1 MCKYMYK
8 KMSILNYKIK
18 KKVSKTKW
26 STSCFNFVL
35 MTQIN
40 SELLL
45 LMTQIIIQSV
55 WFLITQTSILKILI
69 YRTKAVQIIAKLKPF
84 YQNLFWPFTYQYSH
98 AFQISGEVILTAIGI
113 KWYWLHSVHY
123 KSNQPFTM

>member
-26 STSCFNFVL
+26 STSCFNFAL

-69 YRTKAVQIIAKLKPF
+69 YRTKAVQN
-84 YQNLFWPFTYQYSH
+84 YR
-98 AFQISGEVILTAIGI
+98 
-113 KWYWLHSVHY
+113 
-123 KSNQPFTM
+123 